1 MQMMDHKENERIGR
15 SRKGRTRR
23 ERRIRRFLCFMAAV
37 LMGTALSVPA
47 FAVPDTA
54 EAQREK
60 REAEEALEE
69 ANREAEE
76 AEAGQSAAQDR
87 LDSLND
93 ELVSLISE
101 IELLEADIAEKEE
114 QIQVATVEYE
124 EAKADEERQY
134 EAMKKRI
141 NYMDEQGDTEYIDV
155 LLQAKSISDILNR
168 SEYFN
173 AIYEYDRNM
182 LVRYQETK
190 EAVEQYRNQLEEERA
205 EQEVM
210 QLEYEAQQDNL
221 ESTIASTRTEIAN
234 FDEQLARAR
243 QEAAEYVRVIEAR
256 NAEIR
261 AAEEAARREEESRRA
276 AEASRAAEEAKRN
289 EAKGPGA
296 TQAPKKSSGGTA
308 QGREVADYALQFVG
322 NPYVYGGTSL
332 TNGADCSGFVQSVY
346 KHFGISVPRT
356 SGEQRSAGVG
366 VSYSEAQP
374 GDIICYAGH
383 VGIYI
388 GNGQI
393 VHASSARTGIKVSN
407 ATYRS
412 ILAVRRVL

>member
-1 MQMMDHKENERIGR
+1 MTDQTEYRRYGR
-15 SRKGRTRR
+15 SRRGRTRK
-23 ERRIRRFLCFMAAV
+23 EKRFRCLLCLMAAV
-37 LMGTALSVPA
+37 MMGTAFYTPVM
-47 FAVPDTA
+47 AVPDTA
-54 EAQREK
+54 QAEREK
-60 REAEEALEE
+60 QEAEAGLEE
-69 ANREAEE
+69 ANRQAEE
-76 AEAGQSAAQDR
+76 AEAAQNAAQEE
-87 LDSLND
+87 LDSLNS
-93 ELVSLISE
+93 ELVSLLSE
-101 IELLEADIAEKEE
+101 IDLLEKDIAEKEE
-114 QIQVATVEYE
+114 QIAQATKDYE
-124 EAKADEERQY
+124 EAKADEESQY

-141 NYMDEQGDTEYIDV
+141 KYMYEQGDTEYIDI

-182 LVRYQETK
+182 LIRYQETK
-190 EAVEQYRNQLEEERA
+190 EAVDQYRTQLEEERA

-210 QLEYEAQQDNL
+210 QLEYESQQANL
-221 ESTIASTRTEIAN
+221 ETTIANTRTKIAN
-234 FDEQLARAR
+234 FDEQLAKAR
-243 QEAAEYVRVIEAR
+243 QEAAEYVQVIAAR

-289 EAKGPGA
+289 EAKGPGG
-296 TQAPKKSSGGTA
+296 TQSTQSYKSSGGTA
-308 QGREVADYALQFVG
+308 KGREVADYALQFVG

-356 SGEQRSAGVG
+356 SSEQRSFGVG

-374 GDIICYAGH
+374 GDIICYPGH

-393 VHASSARTGIKVSN
+393 VHASSARTGIKVSS

>member
-1 MQMMDHKENERIGR
+1 M
-15 SRKGRTRR
+15 
-23 ERRIRRFLCFMAAV
+23 
-37 LMGTALSVPA
+37 
-47 FAVPDTA
+47 
-54 EAQREK
+54 
-60 REAEEALEE
+60 
-69 ANREAEE
+69 
-76 AEAGQSAAQDR
+76 
-87 LDSLND
+87 
-93 ELVSLISE
+93 
-101 IELLEADIAEKEE
+101 
-114 QIQVATVEYE
+114 
-124 EAKADEERQY
+124 
-134 EAMKKRI
+134 
-141 NYMDEQGDTEYIDV
+141 
-155 LLQAKSISDILNR
+155 
-168 SEYFN
+168 
-173 AIYEYDRNM
+173 
-182 LVRYQETK
+182 
-190 EAVEQYRNQLEEERA
+190 
-205 EQEVM
+205 
-210 QLEYEAQQDNL
+210 
-221 ESTIASTRTEIAN
+221 
-234 FDEQLARAR
+234 ARAR

>member
-15 SRKGRTRR
+15 SRRGRTRR
-23 ERRIRRFLCFMAAV
+23 ERRMRRFLCFMAAV

-141 NYMDEQGDTEYIDV
+141 KYMYEQGDTEYIDV

-261 AAEEAARREEESRRA
+261 AAEEAARREESRRA